1 MVFMNEGNLT
11 LNDSKYFKYYGLYI
25 FNCIFFIFFYILCLG
40 VFIFLIYLEIK
51 VYLLV
56 LIMV

>member
-1 MVFMNEGNLT
+1 MNEGNLM

-25 FNCIFFIFFYILCLG
+25 FNCIFFIFVYILCLG

-51 VYLLV
+51 VYLLL